1 MKARHSI
8 RGSARASDLTAPAGT
23 VGSSAALKTPWTAER
38 LETVPDFASYVCNLR
53 LRTGLTR
60 KQLAQRAGLSESSL
74 ARFELGR
81 TMDYP
86 VGRLLRLLRALGVR
100 LEAAPAWPS
109 PDLAVVLE
117 EVKSG
122 RNTGPASR

>member
-1 MKARHSI
+1 MNTRHSI
-8 RGSARASDLTAPAGT
+8 RGSARASNHTAPAGT
-23 VGSSAALKTPWTAER
+23 VGSSAALKTPWASER

-53 LRTGLTR
+53 LRAGLTR

-86 VGRLLRLLRALGVR
+86 VGRLLRLLRALGAR
-100 LEAAPAWPS
+100 LEAAPARS
-109 PDLAVVLE
+109 RPDLAILLE

-122 RNTGPASR
+122 QNTGPASR